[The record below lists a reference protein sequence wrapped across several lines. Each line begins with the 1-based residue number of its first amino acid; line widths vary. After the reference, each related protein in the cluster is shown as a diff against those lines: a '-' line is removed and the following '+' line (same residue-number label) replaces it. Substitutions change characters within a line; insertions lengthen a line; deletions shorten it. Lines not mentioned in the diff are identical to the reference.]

1 MNMFKTIEEILDE
14 LYEGDY
20 CYTIDQIIDVL
31 EELGIK
37 YQNEIS
43 DEYEYGNV
51 YGDKHNIAYNDVLA
65 DEYERAQ
72 ENFEKSVDEYDSV
85 NHPAHY
91 MGNIEVIDFI
101 EDKHL
106 NYNLGN
112 CVKYISRA
120 GKKREVGMSI
130 QEKTLND
137 LQKARW
143 YLDREIS
150 TLEKNI

>member
-1 MNMFKTIEEILDE
+1 MNDYIDIEKMLDE
-14 LYEGDY
+14 LYGDDY
-20 CYTIDQIIDVL
+20 YYSIDQIIDAL
-31 EELGIK
+31 EELCIK
-37 YQNEIS
+37 HQNKIYNEH
-43 DEYEYGNV
+43 EYGNV
-51 YGDKHNIAYNDVLA
+51 YSDEHNIAYNNELA
-65 DEYERAQ
+65 DEYECAQ

-91 MGNIEVIDFI
+91 VGNIEVIDFI

-150 TLEKNI
+150 TLEENI